1 MEAAAA
7 ALAQSAVG
15 EEMTTAPAGAACAT
29 ITAPSQGQ
37 SSSDASPAERLP
49 SADRRSEAL
58 AKLKSVVVMPQR
70 HYDAEHAGHALNGR
84 PG

>member
-7 ALAQSAVG
+7 ALAQSADG
-15 EEMTTAPAGAACAT
+15 EEMTTTPAGAACAT